1 MEKTIVRPARAGD
14 LGTIKQI
21 AVEAWEPVYQSFRK
35 LMGDELFELVHSN
48 WQTEKMAQIAGDFE
62 SYPGC
67 TLVTEYDGQVVG
79 FIAYFLFEDKKRGV
93 IGNNAIRPRYQ
104 GKGLGT
110 RQYQRVLEI
119 FREKGMLCAEVV
131 TGLDESHAPA
141 RAAYEKVGFE
151 PKLPIIRYYK
161 KL

>member
-1 MEKTIVRPARAGD
+1 MEKITIRPARHGD
-14 LGTIKQI
+14 LETMKQI
-21 AVEAWEPVYQSFRK
+21 AVEAWEPVYQSFRR
-35 LMGDELFELVHSN
+35 LMGDEVFEVVHGN
-48 WQTEKMAQIAGDFE
+48 WQTEKMRQITADFE

-79 FIAYFLFEDKKRGV
+79 FIAYFLFESKKLGV
-93 IGNNAIRPRYQ
+93 IGNNAIRPKYQ

-110 RQYQRVLEI
+110 RQYQRVLEL

-141 RAAYEKVGFE
+141 RAAYEKAGFK
-151 PKLPIIRYYK
+151 PGLPIIRYYR